1 MYSLPQRP
9 SSKMSKSPPDLS
21 SRILLTITA
30 AQIKSKI
37 QEAETDSMQGIT
49 YNPVNR
55 PGASTLLTILA
66 ASTEEDVAEVATRYT
81 TEGHGDSKNDVAD
94 AIEEMF
100 RVPKGV
106 KERHGVSRERSKRW
120 RRESSGEVKSDFI
133 YVRKLVGLA

>member
-9 SSKMSKSPPDLS
+9 SSKVSKSPPDLS

-37 QEAETDSMQGIT
+37 QEAENDSMQGIT
-49 YNPVNR
+49 YNR

>member
-9 SSKMSKSPPDLS
+9 SSKVSKSPPDLS

-37 QEAETDSMQGIT
+37 QEAENDSMQGIT
-49 YNPVNR
+49 YNR

-100 RVPKGV
+100 GVPKGV